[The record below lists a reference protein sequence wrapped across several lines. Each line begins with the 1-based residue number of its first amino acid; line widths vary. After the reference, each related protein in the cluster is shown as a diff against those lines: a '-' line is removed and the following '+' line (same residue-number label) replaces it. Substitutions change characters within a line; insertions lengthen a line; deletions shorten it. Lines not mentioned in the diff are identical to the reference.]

1 MEYYEAGHMMYTD
14 HSCLLKMADD
24 AAKFYG
30 EHSTTAPLTVLHHQR
45 ELDC

>member
-30 EHSTTAPLTVLHHQR
+30 AHNNNTQTAI
-45 ELDC
+45 DG